1 VTEDQK
7 NNMSFVGRLIKPYQ
21 DEGVRWM
28 TARDKEG
35 GGFLCDEMGLGKTAQ
50 TIAMMCN
57 NPGRTLVVAPKSVT
71 AQWNNELDPFRA
83 NPQGRHHHVLHS
95 STQ

>member
-1 VTEDQK
+1 
-7 NNMSFVGRLIKPYQ
+7 MFVGRLIKPYQ

-71 AQWNNELDPFRA
+71 AQWDKELTRFAPTLKGVTITSYTA
-83 NPQGRHHHVLHS
+83 LLSKKSQGL
-95 STQ
+95 T